1 MIKTAF
7 HFLLLVFLSSGSA
20 FAWSSPASK
29 TQYRLKTLALAIQAY
44 QLDHGQL
51 PSPATY
57 REDLQNG
64 YLDSRDL
71 QDAWKQPFIYRVP
84 GAHEEFDLYSIGP
97 DGIDN
102 RGARDDVTASGVND
116 GYHWKKTWPAGRRL
130 LILSM
135 GTGALCLLLGRWLR
149 WSIVLPI
156 AGVAAGVGSLEGCTL
171 LLHPGITPRNDA
183 LGGVI
188 FLLFLFL
195 LACLLFL
202 FRALR
207 QPSASTDSLP
217 TFLSEAQ
224 IRELLAPMEPSQ
236 KLQVIRYRSP
246 ARASKRHCQEMTAFA
261 LKDLIL
267 HSVMAK
273 HLSGGNLAVHLPIT
287 GRTLIGN
294 PDGLYWLDTN
304 P

>member
-1 MIKTAF
+1 VKKTAI

-20 FAWSSPASK
+20 FAWSSPASS
-29 TQYRLKTLALAIQAY
+29 TQHRLKTLALAIQAY

-102 RGARDDVTASGVND
+102 RGTRDDVTASGVND
-116 GYHWKKTWPAGRRL
+116 GYHWKETWPEGRRTLRLAL
-130 LILSM
+130 LL
-135 GTGALCLLLGRWLR
+135 GALCLLAGLYFR
-149 WSIVLPI
+149 WSIILPV
-156 AGVAAGVGSLEGCTL
+156 AGIISGLVMIRSCILLRPPGISGPPLLEGEVL
-171 LLHPGITPRNDA
+171 FI
-183 LGGVI
+183 
-188 FLLFLFL
+188 FLFL

-246 ARASKRHCQEMTAFA
+246 ARPSKRHCQEMTAFE

-273 HLSGGNLAVHLPIT
+273 RLSGGNLAVHLPIT

>member
-1 MIKTAF
+1 MKKTAF

-20 FAWSSPASK
+20 FAWSSPASS

-102 RGARDDVTASGVND
+102 RGTRDDVTASGVND
-116 GYHWKKTWPAGRRL
+116 GYHWKETWPEGRRTLRLAL
-130 LILSM
+130 LL
-135 GTGALCLLLGRWLR
+135 GALCLLAGLYFR
-149 WSIVLPI
+149 WSIILPV
-156 AGVAAGVGSLEGCTL
+156 AGIISGLVMIRSCILLRPPGISGPPLLEGDVL
-171 LLHPGITPRNDA
+171 FI
-183 LGGVI
+183 
-188 FLLFLFL
+188 FLFL

-246 ARASKRHCQEMTAFA
+246 ARASKRHCQEMTAFE

-273 HLSGGNLAVHLPIT
+273 RLSGGNLAVHLPIT